1 MSGPLRQQRPKPGNV
16 VVGILRVAR
25 GRTDGVAQFGGTREA
40 FLASLAPLIAFPLV
54 GGVLMIVGGGGLE
67 ALTDLLATLCALL
80 APPVLSFQA
89 ARWWGRETEWLRFAT
104 AFNWCQWI
112 IPILLSLLLLVFGS
126 LAMAG
131 LPPDLARNGV
141 LICLVTYGLW
151 LHCFLAR
158 HSLGL
163 SWPRAGLMV
172 IGVNLATVLLVAG
185 PRGLLVYGPRV
196 LALLTQGTGLPSK

>member
-1 MSGPLRQQRPKPGNV
+1 MSGPLRRQRPSPGNV
-16 VVGILRVAR
+16 IVGILRVAR
-25 GRTDGVAQFGGTREA
+25 GRADGMAQFGGTREA

-67 ALTDLLATLCALL
+67 ALTDLLATLCALI
-80 APPVLSFQA
+80 APPVLSYQVA
-89 ARWWGRETEWLRFAT
+89 HWWGRDAEWLRFAT

-112 IPILLSLLLLVFGS
+112 IPLVLSLLRLVFGS
-126 LAMAG
+126 FAMAG
-131 LPPDLARNGV
+131 LPTELARDGV
-141 LICLVTYGLW
+141 LFCLVAYGLW

-158 HSLGL
+158 HGLGL

-185 PRGLLVYGPRV
+185 PRIVA
-196 LALLTQGTGLPSK
+196 LATQGSGVPTK